1 MVEVLLSVRG
11 DGDDDWKPPPA
22 IRISDADT
30 ADVSWSSMASLS
42 IIICHDEGG
51 GGAAVYAGSAVILD
65 ILSHLQGC
73 WINGRVSR

>member
-1 MVEVLLSVRG
+1 MMVEVSFSVRG
-11 DGDDDWKPPPA
+11 DNDDDWKPLPA

-51 GGAAVYAGSAVILD
+51 GGAVIYASTV
-65 ILSHLQGC
+65 
-73 WINGRVSR
+73 

>member
-1 MVEVLLSVRG
+1 MVEVSLSVRG
-11 DGDDDWKPPPA
+11 DDDDDDWKPLPA

-51 GGAAVYAGSAVILD
+51 GGAAIYSSTV
-65 ILSHLQGC
+65 
-73 WINGRVSR
+73 